1 MELTFLHFV
10 VLYSLVVFFRT
21 HLAPVTEP
29 GYSCTVW
36 IQSRF
41 FYSISH
47 SRTMS
52 VDVGQVGFPTHTVR
66 ILLMARCTRYHI
78 M

>member
-1 MELTFLHFV
+1 MLHFV
-10 VLYSLVVFFRT
+10 VLYSLVGFFR
-21 HLAPVTEP
+21 TEP